1 MAGMAAKMVAAYFE
15 AKDTK
20 VQQLS
25 ENLLR
30 IGWNI
35 KNGTIEIYFQFDESD
50 THVHLEGVDFVKVPE
65 EKYDDMYKILNEC
78 NDTYSHIKFVLDTE
92 HGQINARDDDVV
104 QLDSCG
110 EECYELMIR
119 MLSVVEDAL
128 PKFMKAIWA

>member
-65 EKYDDMYKILNEC
+65 EKYDDMYKLLNEC